1 MGQQLQ
7 LEERQRVEPLVD
19 EEQHQQAGAAAK
31 QHRDQ
36 RRIEPVQARAL
47 GQAQHQHHQC
57 RQPQGQAHAVELGK
71 ALQAHRV
78 LRQAPADHHHAGH
91 AERHDLPERELPTGV
106 LDPHPPGHTA

>member
-71 ALQAHRV
+71 ALQAHRNGTIC
-78 LRQAPADHHHAGH
+78 QNANCQPACSTHSA
-91 AERHDLPERELPTGV
+91 ASGV
-106 LDPHPPGHTA
+106 PMLGPNVAVSA